1 VLTVNTQF
9 EYELRK
15 VVREELDRLKD
26 NLTSRITVSDY
37 SIYSFYVGQI
47 QALERV
53 IDQYVDEVNTR
64 INKRD

>member
-9 EYELRK
+9 EFELK
-15 VVREELDRLKD
+15 KIVIEELKRLRDCMENPATIKD
-26 NLTSRITVSDY
+26 H

-47 QALERV
+47 NALNRV
-53 IDQYVDEVNTR
+53 LDTYIDEVNTK